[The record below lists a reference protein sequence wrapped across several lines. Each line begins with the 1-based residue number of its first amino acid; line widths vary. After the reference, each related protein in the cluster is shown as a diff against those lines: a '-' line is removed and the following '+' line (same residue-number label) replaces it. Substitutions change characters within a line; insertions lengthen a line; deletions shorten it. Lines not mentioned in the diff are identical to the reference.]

1 MQKEIDVVKVAE
13 LFGDLDYPVE
23 TIERRISYLAKEYFN
38 DIEEDAMNAIRNTMF
53 FQRTFPN
60 FKPCRR
66 KCYTCE
72 KCYTYMEYEIFHELF
87 EADTLDTIDV
97 FGYFKN
103 GTIEDEFYIKENLNR
118 ERDLNEV
125 IDFSKFPDSLF

>member
-1 MQKEIDVVKVAE
+1 MQKEIDVIKVAE
-13 LFGDLDYPVE
+13 LFGDLDCSVE
-23 TIERRISYLAKEYFN
+23 TIERRINYLAKEYFN
-38 DIEEDAMNAIRNTMF
+38 NIEEDAKSAVRNTLF
-53 FQRTFPN
+53 YQRTFFN
-60 FKPCRR
+60 FKQSCS
-66 KCYTCE
+66 CGICE

-87 EADTLDTIDV
+87 EADTLDTVDV